1 VLEPQ
6 LLCLFLTVFSKQLPK
21 EPRSKEL
28 RSGSGSVKKLKY
40 CARSCL
46 GTKLIWL
53 LGRITH
59 QLVKVMTYYETSAID
74 ENSLSPMFEHVFNS
88 IVANIPNPPDPGMLL
103 GKSISLGRR
112 ITNNP
117 KFKTALFD
125 TDSRYD

>member
-1 VLEPQ
+1 L
-6 LLCLFLTVFSKQLPK
+6 SK
-21 EPRSKEL
+21 
-28 RSGSGSVKKLKY
+28 V
-40 CARSCL
+40 
-46 GTKLIWL
+46 L
-53 LGRITH
+53 LGNKIDLAGRKDSTPVTKTEAMSLARKYGMEYFEI
-59 QLVKVMTYYETSAID
+59 SAMD
-74 ENSLSPMFEHVFNS
+74 ENSLAHMFEHVFNS

>member
-1 VLEPQ
+1 VEILCKVLIGNKIDMAVRKDNAP
-6 LLCLFLTVFSKQLPK
+6 VSKSEGTGLA
-21 EPRSKEL
+21 SKY
-28 RSGSGSVKKLKY
+28 G
-40 CARSCL
+40 
-46 GTKLIWL
+46 
-53 LGRITH
+53 
-59 QLVKVMTYYETSAID
+59 MTYYETSAID
-74 ENSLSPMFEHVFNS
+74 ENSLSPVFEHVFNS